1 MGRLSTRWLAASR
14 ALKRAASRSSMMPI
28 PAALLCE
35 VFRYG
40 ARPQPTALLPT
51 KTYCKASAFSTN
63 TVSQRQAGGVTEA
76 LKEEIIAAAKTC
88 AETRISAAA
97 GEWYLN
103 TMNQLTTNNAIAF
116 AYTHA
121 AFAAGHLLAQYGF
134 HPIILP
140 LAVPQAAVQPMAA
153 PPAVAANTNNPQ
165 TITTGNTIDNPVI
178 ISSDSE
184 PNPPVLASSGSD
196 SDEDDPPAHAVPNE
210 NAQPAAPTI
219 PAAAAA
225 IMVDRTAQ
233 VMDQDV
239 TPLRRDRNADRRNV
253 IARPARRRR
262 VQANTG
268 TNNSSQTTDTTRGII
283 GYAMR
288 RLDLPPVN
296 SRPTACHDSSSAG
309 SRSGADPAAATAA
322 WTPGMRH
329 LHGQRTQHVL
339 PVRPR
344 RVRRL
349 RKHALQLP
357 HLPAGHRGARH
368 HAPVN
373 KQHDHETGLF
383 VNTGNVTTTP
393 YHLKLTRTAVR
404 LR

>member
-296 SRPTACHDSSSAG
+296 APAQQPVTIPVQQAHVQAPILPPPPPLGRLVCGICMDNERNMSFQCGHGAC
-309 SRSGADPAAATAA
+309 ADCAN
-322 WTPGMRH
+322 MLFNCHICR
-329 LHGQRTQHVL
+329 QDIE
-339 PVRPR
+339 VRDIM
-344 RVRRL
+344 
-349 RKHALQLP
+349 HQ
-357 HLPAGHRGARH
+357 
-368 HAPVN
+368 
-373 KQHDHETGLF
+373 
-383 VNTGNVTTTP
+383 
-393 YHLKLTRTAVR
+393 
-404 LR
+404 